1 MNTVWIVLP
10 VLIALMFQLG
20 IELDRQAFAGVAR
33 RPAAVVAG
41 LLGQL
46 ALLPLIAFGV
56 GLAFRLPP
64 VYFLGLLLV
73 ACCPGGSSSNV
84 FSMLAKGD
92 VALSVTL
99 TALSSLITLF
109 TIPLVM
115 GFAARFVAVHA
126 GAAIELPVG
135 KLLVQNIVLLFLPM
149 LCGALFRHWRPR
161 AARRVHELLGR
172 VAFPA
177 LMLLAAVFFVQY
189 ASTILENLGVLG
201 LAAGALRRV
210 AGVAVDREFLRAFG
224 RGAGRLFATRGDR
237 HVGGRVVAFI
247 GVCGE
252 FLLRAQVDG
261 EGLARDVVL
270 GLGDH
275 ADHVVVRGQHGDAG
289 VAFALGF
296 DVRDDRGRVVGAG
309 GEHGVGD
316 LRAVHRQRRE
326 RGGRVRDELAGRGLQ
341 LDLGQAGADHAA
353 GGCGVGVGDRDLDER
368 GSHRSEVI
376 GVRLD
381 SVGRLLGRDG
391 LRGSEIRP
399 VLAVRGD
406 LDLRLAGVGE
416 PHRVAVA
423 EEVHDNLAELLLGR
437 VLEGDL
443 GGVVAGLRV
452 RPVGPC

>member
-126 GAAIELPVG
+126 GAAIEL
-135 KLLVQNIVLLFLPM
+135 LVQNIVLLFLPM

-201 LAAGALRRV
+201 LAAGALILLAM
-210 AGVAVDREFLRAFG
+210 AGGSLLA
-224 RGAGRLFATRGDR
+224 RLFRLRRAVRRTIVIEVGMQNAAQAIAVATSPLIFDS
-237 HVGGRVVAFI
+237 
-247 GVCGE
+247 GE
-252 FLLRAQVDG
+252 MAVPAIVYALVMN
-261 EGLARDVVL
+261 VVL
-270 GLGDH
+270 LSYLKLLPKCTDET
-275 ADHVVVRGQHGDAG
+275 ASE
-289 VAFALGF
+289 
-296 DVRDDRGRVVGAG
+296 GA
-309 GEHGVGD
+309 
-316 LRAVHRQRRE
+316 
-326 RGGRVRDELAGRGLQ
+326 
-341 LDLGQAGADHAA
+341 
-353 GGCGVGVGDRDLDER
+353 
-368 GSHRSEVI
+368 
-376 GVRLD
+376 
-381 SVGRLLGRDG
+381 
-391 LRGSEIRP
+391 
-399 VLAVRGD
+399 
-406 LDLRLAGVGE
+406 
-416 PHRVAVA
+416 
-423 EEVHDNLAELLLGR
+423 
-437 VLEGDL
+437 
-443 GGVVAGLRV
+443 
-452 RPVGPC
+452 

>member
-201 LAAGALRRV
+201 LAAGALILLAMAGGSLLARLFRRP
-210 AGVAVDREFLRAFG
+210 R
-224 RGAGRLFATRGDR
+224 AGRRTIVIEVGMQNAAQAIAVATSPLIFDS
-237 HVGGRVVAFI
+237 
-247 GVCGE
+247 GE
-252 FLLRAQVDG
+252 MAVPAIVYALVMN
-261 EGLARDVVL
+261 VVL
-270 GLGDH
+270 LSYLKLLPKCTDET
-275 ADHVVVRGQHGDAG
+275 ASD
-289 VAFALGF
+289 
-296 DVRDDRGRVVGAG
+296 GA
-309 GEHGVGD
+309 
-316 LRAVHRQRRE
+316 
-326 RGGRVRDELAGRGLQ
+326 
-341 LDLGQAGADHAA
+341 
-353 GGCGVGVGDRDLDER
+353 
-368 GSHRSEVI
+368 
-376 GVRLD
+376 
-381 SVGRLLGRDG
+381 
-391 LRGSEIRP
+391 
-399 VLAVRGD
+399 
-406 LDLRLAGVGE
+406 
-416 PHRVAVA
+416 
-423 EEVHDNLAELLLGR
+423 
-437 VLEGDL
+437 
-443 GGVVAGLRV
+443 
-452 RPVGPC
+452 

>member
-189 ASTILENLGVLG
+189 ASTILENLGL
-201 LAAGALRRV
+201 LAMAGGSLLARLFRLRRAVRRTIVIEVGMQNAAQAIAV
-210 AGVAVDREFLRAFG
+210 ATSPLIFDSGEMAVPAIVYAL
-224 RGAGRLFATRGDR
+224 
-237 HVGGRVVAFI
+237 VMN
-247 GVCGE
+247 
-252 FLLRAQVDG
+252 
-261 EGLARDVVL
+261 VVL
-270 GLGDH
+270 LSYLKLLPKCTDET
-275 ADHVVVRGQHGDAG
+275 ASD
-289 VAFALGF
+289 
-296 DVRDDRGRVVGAG
+296 GA
-309 GEHGVGD
+309 
-316 LRAVHRQRRE
+316 
-326 RGGRVRDELAGRGLQ
+326 
-341 LDLGQAGADHAA
+341 
-353 GGCGVGVGDRDLDER
+353 
-368 GSHRSEVI
+368 
-376 GVRLD
+376 
-381 SVGRLLGRDG
+381 
-391 LRGSEIRP
+391 
-399 VLAVRGD
+399 
-406 LDLRLAGVGE
+406 
-416 PHRVAVA
+416 
-423 EEVHDNLAELLLGR
+423 
-437 VLEGDL
+437 
-443 GGVVAGLRV
+443 
-452 RPVGPC
+452 

>member
-201 LAAGALRRV
+201 LAAGTLILLAMAGGSLLARLFRLRR
-210 AGVAVDREFLRAFG
+210 
-224 RGAGRLFATRGDR
+224 
-237 HVGGRVVAFI
+237 
-247 GVCGE
+247 
-252 FLLRAQVDG
+252 
-261 EGLARDVVL
+261 
-270 GLGDH
+270 
-275 ADHVVVRGQHGDAG
+275 
-289 VAFALGF
+289 
-296 DVRDDRGRVVGAG
+296 
-309 GEHGVGD
+309 
-316 LRAVHRQRRE
+316 
-326 RGGRVRDELAGRGLQ
+326 
-341 LDLGQAGADHAA
+341 
-353 GGCGVGVGDRDLDER
+353 
-368 GSHRSEVI
+368 
-376 GVRLD
+376 
-381 SVGRLLGRDG
+381 
-391 LRGSEIRP
+391 
-399 VLAVRGD
+399 AVR
-406 LDLRLAGVGE
+406 RTIVIEVGMQNAAQAI
-416 PHRVAVA
+416 AVA
-423 EEVHDNLAELLLGR
+423 T
-437 VLEGDL
+437 
-443 GGVVAGLRV
+443 
-452 RPVGPC
+452 